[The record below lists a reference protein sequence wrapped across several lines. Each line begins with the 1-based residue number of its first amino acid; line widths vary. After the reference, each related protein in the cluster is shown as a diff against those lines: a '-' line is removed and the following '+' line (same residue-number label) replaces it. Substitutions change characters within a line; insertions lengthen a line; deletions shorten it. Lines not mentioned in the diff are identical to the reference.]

1 MSEIAVELPTKEQFL
16 ENLDSD
22 FRTTLDDGRAFDFRF
37 FRLDTTISNSVQEA
51 FSMLFRAPLDVPPEQ
66 GMFHLEHDVL
76 GSFDLFLV
84 PIKQKED
91 ALIFEAVFNRLLL

>member
-1 MSEIAVELPTKEQFL
+1 MSEIAVELPTKDQFL

-22 FRTTLDDGRAFDFRF
+22 FRATIDDVGTFDLHF
-37 FRLDTTISNSVQEA
+37 FKLDTTISNSAQEA
-51 FSMLFRAPLDVPPEQ
+51 FSMLFRAPLDTPPEQ
-66 GMFHLEHDVL
+66 GTFRFEHDVL

-91 ALIFEAVFNRLLL
+91 ALIFEAVFNRLLY